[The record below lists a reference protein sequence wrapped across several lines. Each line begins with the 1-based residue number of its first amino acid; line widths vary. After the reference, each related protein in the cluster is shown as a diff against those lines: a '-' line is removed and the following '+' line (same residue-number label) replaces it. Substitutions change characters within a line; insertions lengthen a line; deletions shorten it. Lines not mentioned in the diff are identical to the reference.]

1 MKHTLSKKQGDQQG
15 CARKENLF
23 WNIVLSSERG
33 KWEKVERVFYG
44 KNDFLSLNNTNN
56 KLSKEL

>member
-1 MKHTLSKKQGDQQG
+1 MKHTLGKKQGGQQG

-23 WNIVLSSERG
+23 WNIVLFSEKG
-33 KWEKVERVFYG
+33 KWGKVERVFYG
-44 KNDFLSLNNTNN
+44 KNDFLSLNNINN